1 MLLTIAS
8 VVGVLAVINSVLPAI
23 GRAANAMVSS
33 ADVADDRLSSRIEII
48 HATGQDAATEADAW
62 VKNTGATRIIALDK
76 IDLFFGPENDFQR
89 IPYGG
94 PSCTAPCWDYTLEN
108 DTVWDPTATLHIT
121 IFPTDALVAGTTYF
135 VKVVAP
141 NGIEDSKFFTL

>member
-8 VVGVLAVINSVLPAI
+8 VVGVIAVINSVLPAI

-76 IDLFFGPENDFQR
+76 IDLFFGPETDFQR

-94 PSCTAPCWDYTLEN
+94 SGCTAPCWDYTLEN

-121 IFPTDALVAGTTYF
+121 IFPTDALAAGTTYF

>member
-121 IFPTDALVAGTTYF
+121 IVPTDALAAGTTYF